1 MPGAVLTGSEGDTHE
16 GKVKVKVGP
25 VTAEY
30 KGSAE
35 FVSKDDDA
43 YRAELSAKGRDTR
56 GAGNAEAV
64 VVAQLTEEGGG
75 TKVSIDT
82 ELKVSGKVAQ
92 FGRGVMADVSKKL
105 IGQFAECLEQRILDA
120 SGATIDEVAEASA
133 EEAEAPAEE
142 ATEEPEALDLMSVA
156 GGAMAKR
163 LIPVAIAVV
172 AVVVVLIILL

>member
-1 MPGAVLTGSEGDTHE
+1 MHIDNEFTIAAPIDEAWAILTDVPTIAPCMPGAVLTSSEGDVHE

-25 VTAEY
+25 ITAEY

-35 FVSKDDDA
+35 FVSKDDA
-43 YRAELSAKGRDTR
+43 NHRAELSAKGRDTR

-64 VVAQLTEEGGG
+64 VVAQLTDDGGS

-105 IGQFAECLEQRILDA
+105 IGQFA
-120 SGATIDEVAEASA
+120 
-133 EEAEAPAEE
+133 
-142 ATEEPEALDLMSVA
+142 
-156 GGAMAKR
+156 
-163 LIPVAIAVV
+163 
-172 AVVVVLIILL
+172 